1 MTDILL
7 ILTLWGVPWLIY
19 KVLSDF
25 DQRVSERMTI
35 KQDIA
40 ELATSVW
47 VLSQKL
53 DTIHDLLTKKKI
65 RTPPKIMPFPLQS
78 EQINPSN
85 ESEA

>member
-25 DQRVSERMTI
+25 DQKMSKRMAI
-35 KQDIA
+35 KRDIA
-40 ELATSVW
+40 DVATNVW
-47 VLSQKL
+47 ELSQKL

-65 RTPPKIMPFPLQS
+65 RTSPKIMPLSRQS
-78 EQINPSN
+78 EQLTPSN

>member
-7 ILTLWGVPWLIY
+7 ILSFWGVPYLIY

-25 DQRVSERMTI
+25 DRKVSERMAI

-47 VLSQKL
+47 ELSQKL
-53 DTIHDLLTKKKI
+53 DTIHDLLTKKKV
-65 RTPPKIMPFPLQS
+65 RTPPKIMPLPLHS